1 MLSDAAAEEIRSKI
15 DDDRTFPVEYY
26 NPEGLESLDTPGTSH
41 ISTIDAS
48 GLTISLTTTINLLF
62 GSQLMVPETGII
74 MNNEMNDFSIP
85 NASNAFG
92 FVPSPAN
99 FIRPGARP
107 LSSICPLIVTAPA
120 KSSPS
125 DPSYCPPGDSPR
137 EDEYQKES
145 QDTNKNDRN
154 EKRLILSIGASGGS
168 RIITAVAQSAA
179 ILLLASPSPSSSL
192 ASALSAP
199 RLHDQLM
206 PARTT
211 LESWYDSGVA
221 ESLRQRGHNVT
232 FVAAGQSAVQA
243 VRWTASDGFE
253 AQAEPR
259 QFNSGVGI
267 AGEVGAPADTAAE
280 IDDGL
285 EMQGQPE
292 IEMEMEIEDVPPSP
306 IS

>member
-1 MLSDAAAEEIRSKI
+1 MLSDATAKEIRSKI

-26 NPEGLESLDTPGTSH
+26 NPEGLETLDTPGTSQ
-41 ISTIDAS
+41 ISVVDAS
-48 GLTISLTTTINLLF
+48 GLAISLTTTINLLF

-99 FIRPGARP
+99 YIRPGARP
-107 LSSICPLIVTAPA
+107 LSSISPLIVTAPA
-120 KSSPS
+120 TSPTSS
-125 DPSYCPPGDSPR
+125 YYPPDGKGQQR
-137 EDEYQKES
+137 QQELQG
-145 QDTNKNDRN
+145 
-154 EKRLILSIGASGGS
+154 EKKLVMSIGASGGS

-179 ILLLASPSPSSSL
+179 MLLLAPPRSSSL
-192 ASALSAP
+192 SSALAAP

-243 VRWTASDGFE
+243 VRWTADDGFE
-253 AQAEPR
+253 AEAEPR

-267 AGEVGAPADTAAE
+267 AQGMGAPVEQVTE
-280 IDDGL
+280 IESQL
-285 EMQGQPE
+285 ERQERP
-292 IEMEMEIEDVPPSP
+292 EMEMGVEDIPARP
-306 IS
+306 IF